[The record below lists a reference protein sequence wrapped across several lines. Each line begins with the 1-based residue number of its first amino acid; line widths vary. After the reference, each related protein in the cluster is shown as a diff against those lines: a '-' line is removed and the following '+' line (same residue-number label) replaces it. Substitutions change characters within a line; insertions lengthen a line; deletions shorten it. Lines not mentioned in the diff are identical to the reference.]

1 MMTWFSFS
9 PSHRDL
15 GQHWKWKNKDE
26 WPERYSYGKGK
37 SIFVWINP
45 DMGLTVFL
53 FLHYPFLAM
62 HHPTVDNFKLG
73 GLKKATFSCF
83 ICDHLTLR
91 AHNIWTVWPILM
103 FKTPIGSVFQGL
115 QWRKKIQSFSKYAN
129 GDVAID
135 SLTRV
140 TEKWTK

>member
-1 MMTWFSFS
+1 
-9 PSHRDL
+9 
-15 GQHWKWKNKDE
+15 
-26 WPERYSYGKGK
+26 
-37 SIFVWINP
+37 
-45 DMGLTVFL
+45 
-53 FLHYPFLAM
+53 M
-62 HHPTVDNFKLG
+62 HHPTVDNFKLE

-83 ICDHLTLR
+83 NCDHLTFR
-91 AHNIWTVWPILM
+91 AHNIWTVGPILM
-103 FKTPIGSVFQGL
+103 YKTAIGSVFQGL